1 MKSTVVDHAG
11 LFYQSL
17 SWNKVSTA
25 EGQRGEAERGT
36 NDYQSLFSIESK
48 AQMHFRQLAFLSG
61 LVNRT
66 VILPNVGGSRLG
78 ACLGHDFEFYYSRRW
93 AIDHQSDFQHITMTD
108 FKQWLIERQAI
119 DRPATSQSMHIH
131 VNLRGHAVEPTNCF
145 AQQNLLNMI
154 GLPERRLYLNETANP
169 RKRLYYQDAVK
180 DFFLGIYRDADSGQS
195 VQDQITD
202 KIEVLSIYYDRR

>member
-1 MKSTVVDHAG
+1 MPVHST
-11 LFYQSL
+11 SL
-17 SWNKVSTA
+17 HHGARLVSPR
-25 EGQRGEAERGT
+25 ENRGGESGERET

-108 FKQWLIERQAI
+108 FKQWLVERQAI

-154 GLPERRLYLNETANP
+154 GLPERRLYLNETSNP
-169 RKRLYYQDAVK
+169 LKRLYYQDAVK

-202 KIEVLSIYYDRR
+202 KIEVLSVYYDRR